1 MGWMSLVLHGPGVL
15 QGPVQDS
22 TCIFARLMWIG
33 VLAIQVVSLS
43 TGEKARVGA
52 ALIAVS
58 CLPQDRIL
66 SLSQS
71 LSKDAH
77 IVEDPEEALGHIVRR
92 ACSRIKWSHSQ
103 REKKLA

>member
-1 MGWMSLVLHGPGVL
+1 
-15 QGPVQDS
+15 
-22 TCIFARLMWIG
+22 MWIG

-43 TGEKARVGA
+43 TGEKAHAYVEA
-52 ALIAVS
+52 ALISVS
-58 CLPQDRIL
+58 CPPQDRIL

-92 ACSRIKWSHSQ
+92 G
-103 REKKLA
+103 LASLLGLGGPV